1 MKKQSIFLN
10 TISVLFGIL
19 FSIIGLINTFWGNDF
34 FYGLFILG
42 LSLFFF
48 PPLGERF
55 TKLTG
60 MKITSWMKI
69 LIGFFIIWSA
79 VGVGEL
85 FDKVDLMLASFN

>member
-1 MKKQSIFLN
+1 MNKQSVFLN
-10 TISVLFGIL
+10 IISLLFGIL
-19 FSIIGLINTFWGNDF
+19 FSIIGLLNTFWGNDL

-42 LSLFFF
+42 LSLFFY
-48 PPLGERF
+48 PPQGERF

-60 MKITSWMKI
+60 TMIKGWMKL

-85 FDKVDLMLASFN
+85 FDKIDLMLASFK